1 MNRTIGRFLILGV
14 VGLALSL
21 GGRSTAKAQWS
32 WWDGGYYNYGVGY
45 SPYAYGYGYSPYST
59 NYWPSQY
66 YTSYGSYYS
75 PWSTSYW
82 PGSCCGGCSSCGGG
96 CGSSCGSCCGISSGC
111 SSGCCGIGG
120 CSGGCGVA
128 SCGGFCGSGCTLACG
143 PSCGCSSGCGTSSGC
158 GASTPAPAGKPRP
171 EPDGGFTPRPS
182 PTYDDAAP
190 KPTERSPRTP
200 LTNPPAGGSPPA
212 AGMDADPGTGRY
224 SRDRAGDGLKPA
236 PTQTK
241 DNFDLPATKSGTTSP
256 PAGGAP
262 KDDVPFETKKPI
274 LQRGADKK
282 APISTPD
289 DPASEDTSS
298 KKKAKPDTNP
308 DLKKPSAELE
318 DKSNERTRQNAPA
331 LTLQDR
337 STWHLTGVSR
347 PLFGRIANRPAPTPE
362 RLTSSN
368 GDWAVFSADE
378 AQVVR
383 R

>member
-1 MNRTIGRFLILGV
+1 MNRTIGRFLILGI

-66 YTSYGSYYS
+66 YVGYGSYS
-75 PWSTSYW
+75 LW
-82 PGSCCGGCSSCGGG
+82 PGSCCGGCGTCGGG
-96 CGSSCGSCCGISSGC
+96 CGSSCGSCSSYC
-111 SSGCCGIGG
+111 SSGCCGVGSCG
-120 CSGGCGVA
+120 GGCGVA
-128 SCGGFCGSGCTLACG
+128 SCGGPCGSGCGLACG
-143 PSCGCSSGCGTSSGC
+143 PSCGCSGGCGVIGSSGC
-158 GASTPAPAGKPRP
+158 GATAPTGKPKPIP
-171 EPDGGFTPRPS
+171 EGEFQPR
-182 PTYDDAAP
+182 TYDPDAPPRTNERAP
-190 KPTERSPRTP
+190 KPASPTSASGP
-200 LTNPPAGGSPPA
+200 GSAGPPPAG
-212 AGMDADPGTGRY
+212 ADVDTGTGRY
-224 SRDRAGDGLKPA
+224 SRDRAGDGAKPA
-236 PTQTK
+236 PTQPLK
-241 DNFDLPATKSGTTSP
+241 DKDFDLPATKPSTTTP
-256 PAGGAP
+256 PPGGAS
-262 KDDVPFETKKPI
+262 KGDDMPFETKKPI
-274 LQRGADKK
+274 LQRGTDKK

-289 DPASEDTSS
+289 DAVPEDTSS